1 MINYK
6 GHSGIIE
13 FDSVNKVWQG
23 RLIENLELEFQG
35 QTIEEVQ
42 KVFERKVDIYLKFL
56 AQLKAEIEGEGDL
69 Q

>member
-1 MINYK
+1 MIHYK
-6 GHSGIIE
+6 GHNGTIE
-13 FDSVNKVWQG
+13 FDSVNKVWLG

-35 QTIEEVQ
+35 QTVEEAQ

-56 AQLKAEIEGEGDL
+56 AQLKAEIEGDL